1 MGVKDAGIEWNKG
14 RKIIQA
20 IDFAS
25 QWVGSPLT
33 GQGAGT
39 PVYGASGVAAAELTG
54 ILVGGAGDELYHM
67 MPVPWNMDP
76 AIDPWIR
83 LIFSHD
89 STDADTPDFLC
100 DFTWGAK
107 QAALVDAGAS
117 PDATATIAAHTC
129 STTSGSLERT
139 LWARAGGLGDAW
151 TAEDIALLLSV
162 EFNGLGSASADE
174 IVFHWAELAYT
185 ISATGDSGQR
195 DTTDFDPE
203 D

>member
-1 MGVKDAGIEWNKG
+1 MGIKDAGIEWNRG

-39 PVYGASGVAAAELTG
+39 PVFGASGVAASELTG
-54 ILVGGAGDELYHM
+54 ILVGAAGDELYHM
-67 MPVPWNMDP
+67 MPPPWDMNTEL
-76 AIDPWIR
+76 DPWIR

-100 DFTWGAK
+100 SFKWVSK
-107 QAALVDAGAS
+107 QAALTDAAS
-117 PDATATIAAHTC
+117 SADATATIAAHTV
-129 STTSGSLERT
+129 STTSGALERT
-139 LWARAGGLGDAW
+139 LWARATGLGDAHV
-151 TAEDIALLLSV
+151 AEDIALMLAV

-185 ISATGDSGQR
+185 IGATGDSGQR